1 MRVGIIGGGIAGLT
15 AAYYLEKA
23 GVDTTIIEAAPDLG
37 GLTRTFDFGSFH
49 WDKYYHAILTSDLH
63 ILGLLN
69 EIGLESELRWT
80 ETKTGFYSRH
90 GLHSISNSI
99 DFLRFPPLSLWE
111 KFRLGLGIL
120 RAARLR
126 DQTDLEQIPV
136 AEWLINIFG
145 AGVYEKIWEPLLKCK
160 LGTCRN
166 EASAAFIWSY
176 ISRYYSTR
184 DKSASKKECLGY
196 VHGSYRTVF
205 DRLLVLL
212 REQGTE
218 FLMNAPVERIERGP
232 SGGVRVR
239 HAKGVSDFDRVI
251 FTGPSHIFARVA
263 PDLGPEYLAQLRRVK
278 YLGVLCAVLVLK
290 KPLSPYYVTNLI
302 DSSVPLTGIVEMT
315 AMVRKDEET
324 AGRHLVYLPKYFD
337 QDDPALQQSDEA
349 VWSQLKAGLLR
360 VHPDLNDN
368 DIEKV
373 FIFRERYV
381 QPIPVLRYSQLLPPM
396 ETTIPGLL
404 LANTTFIINR
414 TLSNNEMIRIARLA
428 AEKIIREAET
438 AVVAEFSGMYAGS
451 GAIAP

>member
-1 MRVGIIGGGIAGLT
+1 
-15 AAYYLEKA
+15 
-23 GVDTTIIEAAPDLG
+23 
-37 GLTRTFDFGSFH
+37 
-49 WDKYYHAILTSDLH
+49 
-63 ILGLLN
+63 
-69 EIGLESELRWT
+69 
-80 ETKTGFYSRH
+80 
-90 GLHSISNSI
+90 
-99 DFLRFPPLSLWE
+99 
-111 KFRLGLGIL
+111 
-120 RAARLR
+120 
-126 DQTDLEQIPV
+126 
-136 AEWLINIFG
+136 
-145 AGVYEKIWEPLLKCK
+145 
-160 LGTCRN
+160 
-166 EASAAFIWSY
+166 
-176 ISRYYSTR
+176 
-184 DKSASKKECLGY
+184 
-196 VHGSYRTVF
+196 
-205 DRLLVLL
+205 
-212 REQGTE
+212 
-218 FLMNAPVERIERGP
+218 MNAPVERIERGP

-290 KPLSPYYVTNLI
+290 KQLSPYYVTNLI

-324 AGRHLVYLPKYFD
+324 AGRHLVYVPKYFG

-414 TLSNNEMIRIARLA
+414 TLSNNEMIKIARLA
-428 AEKIIREAET
+428 AEKIIREPET
-438 AVVAEFSGMYAGS
+438 AVVAEFNGVYAGT
-451 GAIAP
+451 GAIAPSQELPG